1 MIGRK
6 TRHWDEKTHRKEEY
20 KIMIHT
26 HTQKKGKISYKTRH
40 KEEYKI
46 MIQTKKKKGMISH
59 LIDRENLPIT
69 LFHLLEL
76 PQKIPIQTNRHTW
89 EMAKITKKKTHKWN
103 PRSWNTELRRT
114 IKTKIRKPPKPQKNI
129 KQNHGSKEENSIF
142 CGGLDLLPELRFGA
156 NLVRRPEL
164 HPVDLGV
171 LVAFRRK
178 SSTHHL
184 VLMELPQHE

>member
-1 MIGRK
+1 MRK
-6 TRHWDEKTHRKEEY
+6 HTAKKNIKSWST
-20 KIMIHT
+20 HT
-26 HTQKKGKISYKTRH
+26 HKRKAIFPTKHVTR
-40 KEEYKI
+40 KNTKSWSK
-46 MIQTKKKKGMISH
+46 KKKKGMISH

-89 EMAKITKKKTHKWN
+89 EMAKIIKKKTHKWN

-114 IKTKIRKPPKPQKNI
+114 IKTKSRKPPKPQKNI

-184 VLMELPQHE
+184 VLMELPRHE